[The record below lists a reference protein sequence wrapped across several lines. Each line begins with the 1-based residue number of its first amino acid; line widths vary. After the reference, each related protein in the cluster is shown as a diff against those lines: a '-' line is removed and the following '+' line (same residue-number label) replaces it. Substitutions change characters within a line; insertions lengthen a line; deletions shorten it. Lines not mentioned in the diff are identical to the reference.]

1 MATIKEVSVGNKK
14 PNKVGP
20 TKGIAGP
27 DIVSDLKADKE
38 VLFFK
43 INLQIEKTI
52 KYPSDH
58 ANKNPD
64 RNWNIFKNYFPSG
77 S

>member
-38 VLFFK
+38 VLFSQNKFA
-43 INLQIEKTI
+43 NRENNQI
-52 KYPSDH
+52 PSDH